1 MLCVDTRNVC
11 CLPSRTGRHD
21 DDLDDFGDLDDDL
34 DDLDDFDEFDND
46 FGSNGVPSTKSSLC
60 YEMLRLG
67 TRIIYL

>member
-34 DDLDDFDEFDND
+34 DDLDDFDEFDD
-46 FGSNGVPSTKSSLC
+46 EFGSNDVPSTKKQS
-60 YEMLRLG
+60 ML
-67 TRIIYL
+67 